1 MLMSDAARV
10 VDIRLRMM
18 AFGESIPAE
27 LLLMVSKKMNAM
39 EEAKAIIARVATPCL

>member
-1 MLMSDAARV
+1 M
-10 VDIRLRMM
+10 RLELLISAFGL